1 MKTKISYAFLIFF
14 LFLAETPFSFA
25 PTSQSNRVNVMFGP
39 FVHNIDPIIFS
50 IFGVHFWWYGLSFT
64 LGFLST
70 HFFLRRN
77 RERVG
82 LSLPAVYD
90 LTLFLAVGVLIGG
103 RALVVI
109 NNEWDFYRE
118 HLLLIPSIWVGGFAT
133 HGLIFG
139 GAAGVIIFCLIRRA
153 PLRRIS
159 DLLAISAAV
168 IMGFGRIGNFI
179 DAQIFG
185 SLTDVAWGVKF
196 PHVEGFR
203 HPVVLYDGLKN
214 FLLAPFLLWARK
226 FGGPPGRL
234 AGLFIFLYA
243 LFRIPIDTL
252 REYPISMWGLP
263 TGQTLNIITVLIG
276 IILLSV
282 NICLARSHQKSILPI
297 KTDDNRA
304 GLGWRRLA
312 LAACCIIP
320 LVIPSDATRDVPAT
334 YGERHSGLK
343 YSWMY
348 PPIALDLAKSA
359 TRAAAEDK

>member
-1 MKTKISYAFLIFF
+1 
-14 LFLAETPFSFA
+14 
-25 PTSQSNRVNVMFGP
+25 MFGP

-64 LGFLST
+64 LGFLNT

-90 LTLFLAVGVLIGG
+90 LTIFLAVGVLIGG

-139 GAAGVIIFCLIRRA
+139 GAGGVLLFCLLYRA
-153 PLRRIS
+153 PVRRIL
-159 DLLAISAAV
+159 DLLAISAAI

-179 DAQIFG
+179 DGQIFG
-185 SLTDVAWGVKF
+185 SLTDVPWGVKF
-196 PHVEGFR
+196 PNVEGFR

-214 FLLAPFLLWARK
+214 FLLAPFLLWVRK
-226 FGGPPGRL
+226 LGVPPGRI

-243 LFRIPIDTL
+243 LLRIPIDLL

-263 TGQTLNIITVLIG
+263 TGQTLNIITVCIG
-276 IILLSV
+276 ITLIVV
-282 NICLARSHQKSILPI
+282 NIYRLRSHHNTSAPTRVFESRK
-297 KTDDNRA
+297 
-304 GLGWRRLA
+304 GLGWRKLA
-312 LAACCIIP
+312 LAVICTIP

-334 YGERHSGLK
+334 YGERHPGLE

-348 PPIALDLAKSA
+348 PPIKADLEKSENRTNEAK
-359 TRAAAEDK
+359 

>member
-1 MKTKISYAFLIFF
+1 ML
-14 LFLAETPFSFA
+14 
-25 PTSQSNRVNVMFGP
+25 GP

-50 IFGVHFWWYGLSFT
+50 IFGVHIWWYGLSFT
-64 LGFLST
+64 LGFLNT

-90 LTLFLAVGVLIGG
+90 LTVCLAIGVLIGG
-103 RALVVI
+103 RAVVVI

-153 PLRRIS
+153 PLRRIL

-179 DAQIFG
+179 DGQIFG
-185 SLTDVAWGVKF
+185 SLTDVPWGVKF
-196 PHVEGFR
+196 PNVEGFR

-214 FLLAPFLLWARK
+214 FLLVPFLLWVRK
-226 FGGPPGRL
+226 TGVPPGRI
-234 AGLFIFLYA
+234 AGLFIFFYA
-243 LFRIPIDTL
+243 LLRIPIDLL

-263 TGQTLNIITVLIG
+263 TGQTLNIITVVIG
-276 IILLSV
+276 VIMLGV
-282 NICLARSHQKSILPI
+282 NIYLARSLQKTILPV
-297 KTDDNRA
+297 KADDNRV

-312 LAACCIIP
+312 LSACCIVP

-334 YGERHSGLK
+334 YGDRHPGLEH
-343 YSWMY
+343 SWMY
-348 PPIALDLAKSA
+348 PAVADDLEKSA
-359 TRAAAEDK
+359 NRNK